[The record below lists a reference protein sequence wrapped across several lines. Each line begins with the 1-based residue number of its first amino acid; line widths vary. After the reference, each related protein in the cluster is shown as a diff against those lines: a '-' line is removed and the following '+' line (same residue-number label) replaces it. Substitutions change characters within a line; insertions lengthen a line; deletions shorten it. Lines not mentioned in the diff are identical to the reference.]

1 MISSLFLVFDI
12 QQGMYNLVSEHL
24 ENQIAADSLHY
35 YLWYYIAFLKSCL
48 GFVEIDLMGI
58 FSNYYSL
65 SSANFAPNSNCSKK
79 MKSLQLPKG
88 AAKKKGLF
96 LNDLNFY
103 PWVDYSGLVLHL
115 NIYE

>member
-1 MISSLFLVFDI
+1 
-12 QQGMYNLVSEHL
+12 
-24 ENQIAADSLHY
+24 
-35 YLWYYIAFLKSCL
+35 
-48 GFVEIDLMGI
+48 
-58 FSNYYSL
+58 
-65 SSANFAPNSNCSKK
+65 

-88 AAKKKGLF
+88 AAKKKELF